1 MNLSLVIITPQKVV
15 LEDEADEIIAP
26 TTTGQIAILPNHIGL
41 LTKIEPG
48 ELIIKKGKTIDSFAI
63 TGGILE
69 VSQNKVTVLADYAVH
84 AQEIEIAKAI
94 EAQKRAEQ
102 LMKQAK
108 EKESEKDFV
117 LAETELRRALL
128 ELKVGQK
135 RRVKFP

>member
-26 TTTGQIAILPNHIGL
+26 TTTGQITILPKHIGL

-84 AQEIEIAKAI
+84 SKEIEIAKAI